1 MVSVDDLTID
11 IDIDVSGL
19 TQLDVLS
26 TKLMQVHAA
35 QQMVD
40 ENMVIDVDSRMD
52 GRLSSLM
59 AGGGIGQTATAV
71 ADGSGVPRGGMERLN
86 LNMSQFY
93 DILASLIPVLLNF
106 VMALPAAITGMLTL
120 AGAAVSAAV
129 ALSTIGALG
138 LMGVAASRGG
148 DLSEGFESILSELKS
163 AFMDSILPVA
173 REFEGIAL
181 DGLAGL
187 KQLFDDL
194 RPVLSSF
201 TMLNDEARAFGG
213 YLLDNTPALMGVFR
227 DLTEAFSPLLGQF
240 GQWLEGANLVEGF
253 VDATEEATPALMFI
267 GSTLVQIL
275 PALVDF
281 SQGFLMVTGAIM
293 GVVGAVS
300 WLMDMVPGL
309 LTGLGILIG
318 TILTVVS
325 AIATWT
331 AVQLML
337 STVVVPQFLSGMS
350 ASVMALNGYITSMLA
365 AIGVTGTF
373 ATVLKATGIGILL
386 AGIGMLA
393 SKFDGFNSN
402 VQEATRSLK
411 EFGDVQ
417 SNIGDSTMSGAYGV
431 NWEGVDRGSKTS
443 VTNNDVTVNNH
454 GGDSSRTDKDVDKA
468 LFISRGMS

>member
-1 MVSVDDLTID
+1 MVSIDDLTID

-40 ENMVIDVDSRMD
+40 ENMVIDIDSRMD

-59 AGGGIGQTATAV
+59 AGGGAQTATAV

-129 ALSTIGALG
+129 ALGTIGALG
-138 LMGVAASRGG
+138 LMGVAASRDGS
-148 DLSEGFESILSELKS
+148 LSEGFESILEELKS

-181 DGLAGL
+181 DGIAGL

-213 YLLDNTPALMGVFR
+213 YLLDNIPALMGVFR
-227 DLTEAFSPLLGQF
+227 DLTESFSPLLSQF
-240 GQWLEGANLVEGF
+240 GQWLEGANLIEGF

-267 GSTLVQIL
+267 GSTLIQIL
-275 PALVDF
+275 PALVEF

-293 GVVGAVS
+293 GVIGAVS
-300 WLMDMVPGL
+300 WFMDLFPGL
-309 LTGLGILIG
+309 LTGLGIFIG
-318 TILTVVS
+318 TVLTVIS

-331 AVQLML
+331 AVQMTL
-337 STVVVPQFLSGMS
+337 STMVVPAFLSSMAS
-350 ASVMALNGYITSMLA
+350 SVMSLNAYITSMLA

-373 ATVLKATGIGILL
+373 ATVLKATGVGILL
-386 AGIGMLA
+386 AGIGMLV

-417 SNIGDSTMSGAYGV
+417 SSIGDSGMGAYGV
-431 NWEGVDRGSKTS
+431 NWEGIDRGSQTS

-454 GGDSSRTDKDVDKA
+454 GGESRRTDKDVDKA
-468 LFISRGMS
+468 FFISRGMS